1 MTTERHFTLF
11 LMDILDACDAC
22 SEFVEGITL
31 QGFHADLK
39 TKLAVERGIEI
50 VGEAASNV
58 PQHVRQVAPNIPW
71 RRVAGMRNR
80 LAHEYFA
87 VHHGIVWNTVH
98 QFLPPLRTSVERLLA
113 TFSEQ
118 P

>member
-1 MTTERHFTLF
+1 MTTQRHFTLF
-11 LMDILDACDAC
+11 LMDILDNCDAC
-22 SEFVEGITL
+22 SDFVEGMTL
-31 QGFHADLK
+31 QDFHADLK

-50 VGEAASNV
+50 VGEAASNL
-58 PQHVRQVAPNIPW
+58 PEHVQLAAPEVPW
-71 RRVAGMRNR
+71 RQVAGMRNR

-98 QFLPPLRTSVERLLA
+98 QFLPPLRTSVDRLPA
-113 TFSEQ
+113 SSSEL

>member
-22 SEFVEGITL
+22 SEFVDGITL
-31 QGFHADLK
+31 QDFHADLK

-50 VGEAASNV
+50 VGEAANNI
-58 PQHVRQVAPNIPW
+58 PEHVRQAAPEIPW

-98 QFLPPLRTSVERLLA
+98 QFLPPLRASVERLLA
-113 TFSEQ
+113 GFSE
-118 P
+118 PN